1 VNIRS
6 VSVLLAGLLALAA
19 ACIDAAEEGR
29 HLFILSGQS
38 NMQRHRPEEAFIPA
52 VSDALGIDR
61 VIVVQDA
68 QNGQPILRWWKNW
81 KSPEGEKPESTGDLY
96 DRLMAKVVP
105 AIEGQVLESVTFI
118 WMHGERDAGMKWGG
132 VYDASLR
139 GLYDQ
144 LSEDLGRTDIHFVIG
159 RLSDFDLKNE
169 RYPHWTMIRKIQVD
183 IAESNPRF
191 EWIDTDDLN
200 DGIDRRGRAIDND
213 IHYSADGYKN
223 LGERFAAAALDLI
236 TQQSR

>member
-38 NMQRHRPEEAFIPA
+38 NMQGHRPEEAFIPA

-96 DRLMAKVVP
+96 DRLMAKVNP

-118 WMHGERDAGMKWGG
+118 WMQGERDAGMRWGG
-132 VYDASLR
+132 VYEASLR

-144 LSEDLGRTDIHFVIG
+144 LSEDLGRTDINFVIG
-159 RLSDFDLKNE
+159 RLSDFDLKN
-169 RYPHWTMIRKIQVD
+169 
-183 IAESNPRF
+183 
-191 EWIDTDDLN
+191 
-200 DGIDRRGRAIDND
+200 
-213 IHYSADGYKN
+213 
-223 LGERFAAAALDLI
+223 
-236 TQQSR
+236 

>member
-1 VNIRS
+1 
-6 VSVLLAGLLALAA
+6 
-19 ACIDAAEEGR
+19 
-29 HLFILSGQS
+29 
-38 NMQRHRPEEAFIPA
+38 MQ
-52 VSDALGIDR
+52 
-61 VIVVQDA
+61 
-68 QNGQPILRWWKNW
+68 
-81 KSPEGEKPESTGDLY
+81 
-96 DRLMAKVVP
+96 
-105 AIEGQVLESVTFI
+105 
-118 WMHGERDAGMKWGG
+118 GERDAGMRWGG
-132 VYDASLR
+132 VYEASLR

-144 LSEDLGRTDIHFVIG
+144 LSEDLGRTDINFVIG

>member
-1 VNIRS
+1 M
-6 VSVLLAGLLALAA
+6 LLVGLSALAA

-38 NMQRHRPEEAFIPA
+38 NMQRHRPEEAFTPA

-96 DRLMAKVVP
+96 DRLMAKVNP

-118 WMHGERDAGMKWGG
+118 WMQGERDAGMRWGG
-132 VYDASLR
+132 VYEASLR

-144 LSEDLGRTDIHFVIG
+144 LSEDLGRTDINFVIG

>member
-1 VNIRS
+1 
-6 VSVLLAGLLALAA
+6 VLLAGLLALAA

-38 NMQRHRPEEAFIPA
+38 NMQGHRPEEAFIPA

-118 WMHGERDAGMKWGG
+118 WMQGERDAGMRWGG
-132 VYDASLR
+132 VYEASLR

-144 LSEDLGRTDIHFVIG
+144 LSEDLGRTDINFVIG

-183 IAESNPRF
+183 VAESDPRF

-200 DGIDRRGRAIDND
+200 DGVDRRGRTIDND
-213 IHYSADGYKN
+213 IHYSADGYKK
-223 LGERFAAAALDLI
+223 LGERFAAAALELI
-236 TQQSR
+236 RQQSR